1 MGKRL
6 TGLDFGRGLAVLG
19 MVFCHSFMG
28 QVTGWNSTILFDL
41 ASKTP
46 IVLLVAVFCP
56 VVVFCLM
63 GSLFS
68 FITAICVT
76 MSSIKIAAKGGNLI
90 WRYVVMKLVFA
101 FVIKFLED
109 FWGQWLNDY
118 NIFKDERFGLPNVS
132 LLYWSHTLDDVGFFS
147 WFIPIVVYGLSKVP
161 RLDYRAQMAIL
172 TVIGVI
178 LLQFNDVTIFYCRE
192 LGSWFRSHEFYFFYY
207 LTTKLDNGAFAILQY
222 LPFGFFGGAF
232 GLLFTNTKD
241 VKHYWVYCGILSG
254 LCIVCGIP
262 NLFGDAAT
270 LVQDVF
276 GWIKPKSYLFF
287 MGAIQSI
294 AMMICLQLADNPKRP
309 VEKRYRTIKRTTFL
323 RRINAL
329 SLTAY
334 IVEPRY
340 NRTVLLFFRA
350 LFGEG
355 ADRDKGTCL
364 WPWYICLLYML
375 SCATLWAIICRLWE
389 RGHFRFSMEH
399 QLSCIM
405 SWLFQQPYN
414 KMDYKANIYG
424 PVEEIKQE
432 LAAQA
437 PKKEGDGQQEAREVE
452 VVVQNSA

>member
-1 MGKRL
+1 M
-6 TGLDFGRGLAVLG
+6 
-19 MVFCHSFMG
+19 
-28 QVTGWNSTILFDL
+28 
-41 ASKTP
+41 
-46 IVLLVAVFCP
+46 
-56 VVVFCLM
+56 
-63 GSLFS
+63 
-68 FITAICVT
+68 
-76 MSSIKIAAKGGNLI
+76 
-90 WRYVVMKLVFA
+90 
-101 FVIKFLED
+101 
-109 FWGQWLNDY
+109 
-118 NIFKDERFGLPNVS
+118 
-132 LLYWSHTLDDVGFFS
+132 GFFS
-147 WFIPIVVYGLSKVP
+147 WFIPIVIYGLSKVP

-172 TVIGVI
+172 TVVGVI

-340 NRTVLLFFRA
+340 NCSVVLQSA
-350 LFGEG
+350 LRRRRRPRQGHVSV
-355 ADRDKGTCL
+355 AL
-364 WPWYICLLYML
+364 VHLPPLY
-375 SCATLWAIICRLWE
+375 
-389 RGHFRFSMEH
+389 
-399 QLSCIM
+399 
-405 SWLFQQPYN
+405 
-414 KMDYKANIYG
+414 
-424 PVEEIKQE
+424 
-432 LAAQA
+432 
-437 PKKEGDGQQEAREVE
+437 
-452 VVVQNSA
+452 VVVRDAVGDHLPSLGERAFPLQYGASA